1 MNNTIITLL
10 SFALILGL
18 SFIIIMTSIDIFEFS
33 TAQQQEGNQTQ
44 NNMNMTQEPKFL
56 KNSTSFGN
64 ATAELTIKHAPQFSA
79 LTVQPWPIVKPDQE
93 FNITGTLVDKIT
105 LQPMPNSDITFLYE
119 SASESIPPFSL
130 QEIDNQKTDS
140 NGKFA
145 AISKAPDSSGT
156 AAITAVFD
164 GNGLYH
170 AGTSD
175 PALIIISNTTLP
187 S

>member
-1 MNNTIITLL
+1 M
-10 SFALILGL
+10 
-18 SFIIIMTSIDIFEFS
+18 
-33 TAQQQEGNQTQ
+33 
-44 NNMNMTQEPKFL
+44 
-56 KNSTSFGN
+56 
-64 ATAELTIKHAPQFSA
+64 
-79 LTVQPWPIVKPDQE
+79 KPDQE

-105 LQPMPNSDITFLYE
+105 LQPIPNSDITFLYE

-145 AISKAPDSSGT
+145 AMSKASDSSGT
-156 AAITAVFD
+156 ASITAVFD

-175 PALIIISNTTLP
+175 PTLITISNTTLP